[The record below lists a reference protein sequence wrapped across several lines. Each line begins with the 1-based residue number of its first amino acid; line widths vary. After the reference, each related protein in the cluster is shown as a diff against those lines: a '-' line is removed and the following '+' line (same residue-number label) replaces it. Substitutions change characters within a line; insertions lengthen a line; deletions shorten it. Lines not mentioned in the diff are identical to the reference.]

1 MSFNRS
7 VRMSTLLILTMALG
21 FHHATANAALGDP
34 AGDELQVNTSTLA
47 DQENPT
53 VAINAAGD
61 FVVIWES
68 LDVNTGDFGIYS
80 QRYNADGTRQGGE
93 TQINTTILDD
103 QSSPKI
109 AMNGDGNSVV
119 VWENTDQNG
128 DINIYARRFSADG
141 SPSGSNFRVNSVA
154 ISNATSGIVPAVGM
168 DSAGN
173 FTVAW
178 ESFDETNGDEDIYAR
193 RYDSSDTALG
203 AEFRVNTEIGDD
215 QMAPALAMN
224 SAGDFIVAWQSAAQD
239 ADGST
244 GIYAQRYDA
253 TGTALGGEFRVNTTT
268 ANEQTA
274 VTAAMNTAGDVI
286 LAWQS
291 AAQDSD
297 GSTGTY
303 AQRYDATGTALGAEF
318 RVNTEVSNDQTAPA
332 AAMNAAGDL
341 VMTWESMVQ
350 DGNGKGIYAQ
360 RYDATGTPFGGEF
373 RVNTE
378 TANAQTSPAVGINAD
393 LAMVVAWQSYGQD
406 NIRHPSYG
414 IHAQRYL
421 GNTVT
426 ASSSNASSS
435 SGGGG
440 GGALGWWFSM
450 MMILPALYGRR
461 RRRVSY

>member
-274 VTAAMNTAGDVI
+274 VTAAMN
-286 LAWQS
+286 
-291 AAQDSD
+291 
-297 GSTGTY
+297 
-303 AQRYDATGTALGAEF
+303 
-318 RVNTEVSNDQTAPA
+318 
-332 AAMNAAGDL
+332 AAGDL